1 MKKAKPRPR
10 SAKHNMGR
18 VPANAAVKSKKRS
31 AATSGSSAS
40 AAIAPASLEPLAE
53 AIGALA
59 AIVADLRQIT
69 DDLRDT
75 IRSGQEPDIDA
86 VVVTEVEGSEAR
98 EERGEGQEDFGEG
111 FRDDF
116 EEDS

>member
-1 MKKAKPRPR
+1 MKKAKPLSR
-10 SAKHNMGR
+10 SATRRK
-18 VPANAAVKSKKRS
+18 
-31 AATSGSSAS
+31 
-40 AAIAPASLEPLAE
+40 APASAKAGARSKTRSAGASGPVSATAIASAGFEALDE

-59 AIVADLRQIT
+59 AIVAELREIT

-86 VVVTEVEGSEAR
+86 VVVTEVEGPEAGER
-98 EERGEGQEDFGEG
+98 RGEGQEG
-111 FRDDF
+111 FPDNDF